1 MTVRP
6 TTAEQIV
13 GISKWDLDTP
23 ALVIDLDKLERNIAK
38 MQADLSALGVG
49 ARPHAKT
56 HKCSA
61 IAKLQLAAGAVGVC
75 AAKLSEAEALHA
87 DGVRKIL
94 MTTAN
99 LATSKIRRA
108 MSLRKQDPD
117 FVQAVDHPRNAH
129 DLSDAAREAGVTADV
144 VIDVAAGTRS
154 GVPAG
159 DQAVEL
165 AQLVDKLPGLSLRG
179 MLSYDGAAQHIKG
192 YQARHD
198 ASLARAQDA
207 LRTWERM
214 RASGLNTEIFS
225 GGGTG
230 TYNVMPKVPGYS
242 DVQVG
247 SYVFMDAQYLEI
259 GNERGD
265 VFDDFELSLTMLT
278 TIVND
283 YFPNQLTTDAGTKT
297 VTLNQPWPIVVGEP
311 GFRYSASSDEFG
323 SIEYDLASRSYQAGD
338 KLELVVSHCDP
349 VVNEFDMYYGIRND
363 RVEVVWPVTARG
375 RSQ

>member
-1 MTVRP
+1 MTDRP
-6 TTAEQIV
+6 TNAEQNV

-38 MQADLSALGVG
+38 MQANLSALGVG

-108 MSLRKQDPD
+108 MSLRKQDAD
-117 FVQAVDHPRNAH
+117 FVQAVDHPGNAH
-129 DLSDAAREAGVTADV
+129 DLSDAAREAGITADV
-144 VIDVAAGTRS
+144 VVDVAAGTRS

-159 DQAVEL
+159 DQALEL
-165 AQLVDKLPGLSLRG
+165 AQLVDKLPGLNLRG

-192 YQARHD
+192 YKARHD

-207 LRTWERM
+207 LRTCERM

-265 VFDDFELSLTMLT
+265 VFDDFEPSLTVLT

-323 SIEYDLASRSYQAGD
+323 SIEYDLANRSYQAGD